1 MNEVQAERNRT
12 TAARPKTDGP
22 FSMPGRI
29 LIVDDV
35 ATNRIVY
42 KVKFGAAC
50 YEPILA
56 ANGADCLRLAR
67 EGRTDLILLDM
78 ILPDLSAPEILQTL
92 RNDPAT
98 ANIPVVVLSSD
109 FDPERRMAAF
119 AAGAD
124 DFLCKSVADE
134 DLLSRL
140 RNLLREYETI
150 SGTETG
156 EATMRALGFAEAQQ
170 GFAPAGSVAIV
181 SRNRETALRLRHE
194 LAPHVADRMMI
205 LSREEALG
213 ERPGGAVPDVY
224 LLETDRQ
231 DPLGHLR
238 LISELRSR
246 PDSRHAGICVQLA
259 EQDGQSSMCF
269 DMGANDC
276 IRLRADPREI
286 ALRLTRIMVR
296 KREAD
301 RIRASVRDG
310 LRLALIDPLTGLY
323 NRRYALSR
331 LDGVAE
337 TARQTGGSFAV
348 MVVDLDRFK
357 RINDLY
363 GHAAGD
369 AVLVEA
375 ARRLASAIRASDL
388 VARIGGEEFLVV
400 LPGADL
406 TLARPVAE
414 RLCQTIN
421 ERDFDLPGQGR
432 LQVTCSIGLAASGHD
447 GGEAGLPLQ
456 TVETVGRVIDRAD
469 RALLQAKS
477 AGRNQVTI
485 SRTAA

>member
-1 MNEVQAERNRT
+1 
-12 TAARPKTDGP
+12 
-22 FSMPGRI
+22 MPGRI

-56 ANGADCLRLAR
+56 ANGTEGLRMAR
-67 EGRTDLILLDM
+67 DRRPDLILLDM
-78 ILPDLSAPEILQTL
+78 ILPDLAAPDILQAL
-92 RNDPAT
+92 RKDPAT
-98 ANIPVVVLSSD
+98 ATIPVVVLSSD
-109 FDPERRMAAF
+109 MDPERRMAAF

-124 DFLCKSVADE
+124 DFMCKSVSDE

-140 RNLLREYETI
+140 RNLLREYEDI
-150 SGTETG
+150 SGPETG
-156 EATMRALGFAEAQQ
+156 EVAMRALGFAEANQ

-181 SRNRETALRLRHE
+181 SRLRETALRLRHD

-213 ERPGGAVPDVY
+213 ERASGSVPDVY

-231 DPLGHLR
+231 DPLAHLR

-246 PDSRHAGICVQLA
+246 HDSRHAGICILHH
-259 EQDGQSSMCF
+259 EDGGQPSMCF

-276 IRLRADPREI
+276 IRLRSDPREI
-286 ALRLTRIMVR
+286 ALRLTRILLR

-310 LRLALIDPLTGLY
+310 LRLALIDPLTGLH

-337 TARQTGGSFAV
+337 TAHQTGGSFAV

-357 RINDLY
+357 QVNDRH

-375 ARRLASAIRASDL
+375 ARRLSSTIRASDL

-406 TLARPVAE
+406 AMARPVAE
-414 RLCQTIN
+414 RLCRAIN
-421 ERDFDLPGQGR
+421 ERDFELPGQGR
-432 LQVTCSIGLAASGHD
+432 LQVTCSIGLAASDATGPVCA
-447 GGEAGLPLQ
+447 EAMQGPESVK
-456 TVETVGRVIDRAD
+456 TVIDRAD
-469 RALLQAKS
+469 QALLQAKS
-477 AGRNQVTI
+477 SGRNQVTI

>member
-1 MNEVQAERNRT
+1 
-12 TAARPKTDGP
+12 
-22 FSMPGRI
+22 MPGRI

-42 KVKFGAAC
+42 KVKLGAAC

-56 ANGADCLRLAR
+56 VNGADCLTIAR
-67 EGRTDLILLDM
+67 DGRPDLILLDM
-78 ILPDLSAPEILQTL
+78 ILPDLEAPHILRTL
-92 RNDPAT
+92 RADPVT
-98 ANIPVVVLSSD
+98 AAIPVVVLSSD
-109 FDPERRMAAF
+109 MDPERRMAAF

-124 DFLCKSVADE
+124 DFLCKSVSDE

-140 RNLLREYETI
+140 RNLLREYEEI
-150 SGTETG
+150 SGPETG

-170 GFAPAGSVAIV
+170 GFAPAGSIAIV
-181 SRNRETALRLRHE
+181 ARKRESALHLRHE
-194 LAPHVADRMMI
+194 LAPHLVDRMMVM
-205 LSREEALG
+205 SREEALG
-213 ERPGGAVPDVY
+213 ERTGGPMPDVY

-238 LISELRSR
+238 LLSELRSR
-246 PDSRHAGICVQLA
+246 HDSRHAGICILHHDG
-259 EQDGQSSMCF
+259 DGQPAMCF

-276 IRLRADPREI
+276 ALARTDPREI
-286 ALRLTRIMVR
+286 ALRLTRIMAR

-310 LRLALIDPLTGLY
+310 LRLALIDPLTGLH

-331 LDGVAE
+331 LEGVAE

-357 RINDLY
+357 LVNDLH

-375 ARRLASAIRASDL
+375 ARRLASTIRASDL

-406 TLARPVAE
+406 AMARPVAE
-414 RLCQTIN
+414 RLCQAIN
-421 ERDFDLPGQGR
+421 EQEFELPGQGW
-432 LQVTCSIGLAASGHD
+432 LQVTCSIGLAASD
-447 GGEAGLPLQ
+447 RQDRTEADPVYGL
-456 TVETVGRVIDRAD
+456 ETVSAVIDRAD
-469 RALLQAKS
+469 RALLQAKT

>member
-1 MNEVQAERNRT
+1 
-12 TAARPKTDGP
+12 
-22 FSMPGRI
+22 MPGRI

-67 EGRTDLILLDM
+67 ERRPDLILLDM

-92 RNDPAT
+92 RKDPAT
-98 ANIPVVVLSSD
+98 ASIPVVVLSSD
-109 FDPERRMAAF
+109 MDPERRMAAF

-140 RNLLREYETI
+140 RNLLREYEAI
-150 SGTETG
+150 SGPETG
-156 EATMRALGFAEAQQ
+156 EVTMRALGFAEAQQ
-170 GFAPAGSVAIV
+170 GFAPAGSVGIV
-181 SRNRETALRLRHE
+181 SRSREAALRLRHD

-213 ERPGGAVPDVY
+213 ERGGDERAGGAVPDVY
-224 LLETDRQ
+224 LLDTDRQ

-246 PDSRHAGICVQLA
+246 PDSRHAGICVLHH
-259 EQDGQSSMCF
+259 EDDGQPSMCF

-276 IRLRADPREI
+276 IRLRSDPREV
-286 ALRLTRIMVR
+286 ALRLMRIMAR

-310 LRLALIDPLTGLY
+310 LRLALIDPLTGLH

-357 RINDLY
+357 QVNDLH

-375 ARRLASAIRASDL
+375 ARRLASTIRASDL

-414 RLCQTIN
+414 RLCQAIN
-421 ERDFDLPGQGR
+421 ERDFELPGQGR
-432 LQVTCSIGLAASGHD
+432 LQLTCSIGLAASGSCD
-447 GGEAGLPLQ
+447 REGSAGAGAASGPTSGGSVQTLEAV
-456 TVETVGRVIDRAD
+456 TTVIDRAD